1 MISSIKSGVV
11 LFFLVIV
18 FTSCNQGESLQSY
31 YVSNQEKPN
40 FLQVDVPVS
49 MVKLAE
55 EQMNEE
61 QKEAYRSIDK
71 LNMLAYSVTE
81 DKASYDLEREKVSKI
96 LQNEKYEE
104 LMRGT
109 MDGGRFEVK
118 MIGDDDLIDELIIF
132 GSSADKGF
140 AIVRV
145 LGDDMDPV
153 KIMKLGD
160 VLQNIDADQTDV
172 KNFIDF
178 FQ

>member
-1 MISSIKSGVV
+1 MLSSIKQSVM
-11 LFFLVIV
+11 LFFLVAI

-31 YVSNQEKPN
+31 YVNNQEKPN

-55 EQMNEE
+55 EQMNLE

-71 LNMLAYSVTE
+71 LNMLAYSITE
-81 DKASYDLEREKVSKI
+81 DEANYKNERDKVSKI

-104 LMRGT
+104 LMRGS
-109 MDGGRFEVK
+109 MDGGKFVVK
-118 MIGDDDLIDELIIF
+118 MIGDDALIDELIVF
-132 GSSADKGF
+132 GSSPEKGF
-140 AIVRV
+140 AIIRV

-160 VLQNIDADQTDV
+160 VLQNIDADQTDI

>member
-1 MISSIKSGVV
+1 MISSIKNGVV
-11 LFFLVIV
+11 VFSLVTI

-31 YVSNQEKPN
+31 YVNNQEKPN

-71 LNMLAYSVTE
+71 LNMLAYSVTQDE
-81 DKASYDLEREKVSKI
+81 ADYKLEQEKVTKI

-104 LMRGT
+104 LMRGS
-109 MDGGRFEVK
+109 MDGGKFVVK
-118 MIGDDDLIDELIIF
+118 MIGDDDLIDELIVF
-132 GSSADKGF
+132 GSSSDKGF
-140 AIVRV
+140 AIIRV